1 MNTEMYNTFYSKWES
16 VTEREGERER
26 EVACNVCALLH
37 VCARVLC
44 NQSVAQFLPHFTRMT
59 EESARSSV
67 CLFVRLF
74 ICLPFPL
81 CQRHFQKPSSTS
93 TTAPSTFDYTFD
105 ILVQDDKEIDFCL
118 SAATASQLDSPFS
131 IFAAQLST
139 LKCPDSRF
147 VDLNWVLRLFIENW
161 VIAHRK
167 VEKVVACGLHF
178 ICFWYIL

>member
-1 MNTEMYNTFYSKWES
+1 MYFLFK
-16 VTEREGERER
+16 VRECNRGRERER
-26 EVACNVCALLH
+26 LLCVCECNVCALLH

-81 CQRHFQKPSSTS
+81 CQRHSQKPSSTS

-118 SAATASQLDSPFS
+118 SAATASQLDSPWLRPFS
-131 IFAAQLST
+131 PSLQHSQLSSVQT
-139 LKCPDSRF
+139 R
-147 VDLNWVLRLFIENW
+147 DLWTEI
-161 VIAHRK
+161 
-167 VEKVVACGLHF
+167 G
-178 ICFWYIL
+178 CFGFL

>member
-1 MNTEMYNTFYSKWES
+1 MWQ
-16 VTEREGERER
+16 RERER

-81 CQRHFQKPSSTS
+81 CQRHSQKASSTS

-118 SAATASQLDSPFS
+118 SAATASQLDFPSPS
-131 IFAAQLST
+131 LQHNSQLSSVQT
-139 LKCPDSRF
+139 R
-147 VDLNWVLRLFIENW
+147 DLWTEI
-161 VIAHRK
+161 
-167 VEKVVACGLHF
+167 G
-178 ICFWYIL
+178 CFGFL